1 MEEPSYCNLSL
12 AVDCTLS
19 LGSTTTSLRTA
30 EIPARLSRAGSPDQ
44 DLTWSLAVRSDHHR
58 AVVEDHPSSRA
69 RTCEPDEQA
78 MSWGGSCCNRS
89 DPDVSPDYYPAQV
102 SETKGGRGS
111 DGPGARSSGAKA
123 WPRTSTSAHR
133 ASYKDDV
140 KTSKAL
146 FSMINSQSS
155 SYGHRSSRQPGCL
168 SSYIPSTVVEVKAAT
183 SRVEQCMQEGES
195 FVRVC
200 AHCGTSKTPL
210 WRNGP
215 GGPKSLCNACG
226 IRFKKAGRRS
236 AANGNCDLQLS
247 PPSTPK
253 AATKRKLASEDQQY
267 WIIPPESTAK
277 PRKRSRGSDSLLS
290 GSCMTWQSCLLTS
303 SPGYKSTSSLQRD
316 SSRARSPQEKNNL
329 NLQMG
334 SYSSDEEE
342 GAVLLMALSCGMV
355 NA

>member
-19 LGSTTTSLRTA
+19 LGSTTLRTK

-44 DLTWSLAVRSDHHR
+44 DLTWSLAVRSGDPVR
-58 AVVEDHPSSRA
+58 
-69 RTCEPDEQA
+69 RTCEEQEQA
-78 MSWGGSCCNRS
+78 MSWGASCCNRS
-89 DPDVSPDYYPAQV
+89 DPEVSPDRYPQV
-102 SETKGGRGS
+102 SETEGRGS
-111 DGPGARSSGAKA
+111 DGARSGAKA
-123 WPRTSTSAHR
+123 WPRTSSTSAQR
-133 ASYKDDV
+133 ASFKDDV

-146 FSMINSQSS
+146 FSVIKSE
-155 SYGHRSSRQPGCL
+155 SYGHRSTRQPGWL
-168 SSYIPSTVVEVKAAT
+168 SSYIPSVEVKADS
-183 SRVEQCMQEGES
+183 SRVEQCMQDGDNS
-195 FVRVC
+195 ARVC

-236 AANGNCDLQLS
+236 AANGDLQLS
-247 PPSTPK
+247 PPTTP
-253 AATKRKLASEDQQY
+253 TGVKRAPSDHQFWVIPSE
-267 WIIPPESTAK
+267 TK
-277 PRKRSRGSDSLLS
+277 PRKRSRVRAPDSSLLS

-303 SPGYKSTSSLQRD
+303 SKSSDSLQPD
-316 SSRARSPQEKNNL
+316 ETPDL